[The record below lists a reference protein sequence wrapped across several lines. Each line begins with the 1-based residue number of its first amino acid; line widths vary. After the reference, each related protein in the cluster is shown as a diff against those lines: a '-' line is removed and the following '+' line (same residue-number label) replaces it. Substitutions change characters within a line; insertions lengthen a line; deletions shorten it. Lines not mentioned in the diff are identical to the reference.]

1 MKQIT
6 LFAFLLAAVY
16 ADCSAQLYFTKNGRI
31 SFFSS
36 AMLEDI
42 KADNN
47 QVISIINT
55 STGDIQF
62 SLLNNAFHFKKAL
75 MEEHFNTDFIESE
88 KYPKSTF
95 KGTISNLS
103 SINFNTDGTYNT
115 TVAGNLNIHG
125 ITKPVSAIGTITIKA
140 GKISALSRFF
150 IKPKDYNIS
159 IPSTVKN
166 NIAESIE
173 LTISAGYEKKE

>member
-1 MKQIT
+1 MKKIT
-6 LFAFLLAAVY
+6 FLLLVLAAVY
-16 ADCSAQLYFTKNGRI
+16 NTCTAQQYFTKNGRI

-36 AMLEDI
+36 TPLEDI

-75 MEEHFNTDFIESE
+75 MEEHFNADYIESA

-95 KGTISNLS
+95 KGTIANISNV
-103 SINFNTDGTYNT
+103 NFNTDGVYQV

-125 ITKPVSAIGTITIKA
+125 VTKMISVPGTITVRS
-140 GKISALSRFF
+140 GNISAVSTF
-150 IKPKDYNIS
+150 KVKVKDHNIR
-159 IPSTVKN
+159 IPGTVKN
-166 NIAESIE
+166 NIAEYIE
-173 LTISAGYEKKE
+173 LTISCNYEKKS

>member
-1 MKQIT
+1 MALYSDST
-6 LFAFLLAAVY
+6 
-16 ADCSAQLYFTKNGRI
+16 AQVHFTKNGKI

-36 AMLEDI
+36 APLENI
-42 KADNN
+42 QADNN

-55 STGDIQF
+55 ATGEMQF

-75 MEEHFNTDFIESE
+75 MEEHFNDNYMESA

-95 KGTISNLS
+95 KGTISNVS
-103 SINFNTDGTYNT
+103 SVNFTSDGTYNVT
-115 TVAGNLNIHG
+115 VSGNLDIHGTTKAITVAG
-125 ITKPVSAIGTITIKA
+125 TITVRS
-140 GKISALSRFF
+140 GKISAGATFK

-159 IPSTVKN
+159 IPASVKD

-173 LTISAGYEKKE
+173 LTISCQYEKK